1 MSEPDPIYCTRS
13 NFNYLEGLVD
23 IKVNCSNENSKL
35 ISRINDCKFGR
46 AASEYSCSG
55 GSMVGIISDS
65 SDASNLDSLSPIKN
79 VELSVSEVSTISS
92 ARSNKTD
99 KLQRGRSPSLS
110 YTTTSLIDKRNGCL
124 LRSNSNRV
132 VKNMDNKST
141 STLLIS
147 QNDRMPASVVSRK
160 KAKDSPRKFQGSM
173 ILFNKLSSSNSFN
186 DQSSQDEKIRSS
198 ICFFT
203 EICSCMG
210 FRVKNVN
217 Y

>member
-1 MSEPDPIYCTRS
+1 MSEPSDPIYYTRS
-13 NFNYLEGLVD
+13 NFNYVEGLVD

-110 YTTTSLIDKRNGCL
+110 YTTASLIDKRNGCL
-124 LRSNSNRV
+124 LRSDSNRV
-132 VKNMDNKST
+132 VNMDNKST

-160 KAKDSPRKFQGSM
+160 KANNSPRKSQGNM

-186 DQSSQDEKIRSS
+186 DQSTQDEKIRSS
-198 ICFFT
+198 VCFFT

-210 FRVKNVN
+210 FRIKNVN